1 MLRTLVGYDDTPASK
16 SALAWATRHVQRV
29 PGKLVVA
36 YVSSSA
42 LEWELAAVQVN
53 ADPLRREFTRRLQ
66 EEWTE
71 PLRQAG
77 VSYETRV
84 LDGRPADALLRCADD
99 EGVELIVVGMTGRGT
114 LNELLMGSTTHQLL
128 HRSAQRVRPIVAVP
142 AGWTSDGS
150 A

>member
-16 SALAWATRHVQRV
+16 GALAWAARHVQRV
-29 PGKLVVA
+29 PGDLLVA

-53 ADPLRREFTRRLQ
+53 ADPLRHEFQRRLE
-66 EEWTE
+66 EEWTA
-71 PLRQAG
+71 PLREAG
-77 VSYETRV
+77 VAYETRV
-84 LDGRPADALLRCADD
+84 LHGRPAEALLQCADD
-99 EGVELIVVGMTGRGT
+99 EGVELLVVGMTGRGT

-128 HRSAQRVRPIVAVP
+128 HQSARPIVAVP